1 MTSKRQNISSGSSY
15 EEKYGYSR
23 AVKVNDT
30 VYISGTVGY
39 NYQTNEISPDPV
51 EQLHQIIRNMEPALE
66 KAGAKLSDIVQIS
79 TYVTAPEIFIEHVG
93 PELGKIFK
101 DVLPTNCA
109 LVVKF
114 PVPDVVVEIM
124 ATAVIGCGD

>member
-1 MTSKRQNISSGSSY
+1 MTTKRQNISSGSSY
-15 EEKYGYSR
+15 EKAYGYSR

-30 VYISGTVGY
+30 VYISGTVGF
-39 NYQTNEISPDPV
+39 NYETGEISPDPV
-51 EQLHQIIRNMEPALE
+51 EQVHQIIRNIEPALE

-79 TYVTAPEIFIEHVG
+79 TYVTAPEVFTEQVG
-93 PELGKIFK
+93 PELGKIFNNI
-101 DVLPTNCA
+101 LPTNCA

-114 PVPDVVVEIM
+114 PVPGVVVEIL